1 MKTFILEW
9 RPSISSYKMETFE
22 EDFHYLEYGEFNWS
36 VWDWQNARNG
46 DNFYMVKCGEGKT
59 GIVMKGFFTSDPYEA
74 DDWSGKNRQ
83 VHYMDYRPTFMIHPN
98 HRKGMLTTDI
108 LEKEIP
114 GFEWNG
120 GHSGRELPQDL
131 AAKLDSLWEKYVS
144 QFCREDADGQTLE
157 FNFIP
162 EASVD
167 DAIKQASYCLY
178 DHKDHLGNQSIL
190 HSLKVGLAGVND
202 EEKICGFLCHIL
214 ETPDAEVSAGYLREE
229 GFSEKTVD
237 TLLLLSNRANIK
249 EDEHLR
255 AIAES
260 GNKTAIAVKRNDIII
275 NIEEANAARKKRLL
289 TKYVQNLEILTD
301 LANI

>member
-36 VWDWQNARNG
+36 VWDWQNARSG

-214 ETPDAEVSAGYLREE
+214 ETPDAEVSAGCLREE

-237 TLLLLSNRANIK
+237 TLLLLSNRANVK